1 MYEKFYNFKAK
12 PFHLSPDPRFFF
24 GSSGHK
30 RVLAYLRYGIN
41 QGEGFIVVTGE
52 VGTGKTT
59 LLRTL
64 LSELPAN
71 KDLVAAQ
78 LVTTQLDADDLLK
91 MVAASF
97 GLAHEKR
104 NKSTILKDLENFL
117 MRNARE
123 GKRVLLIVDEA
134 QNLPVHSLEEL
145 RMLSNYQVGSKP
157 LFQSFLVGQ
166 AEFRET
172 LRSPQLEQLRQRVIA
187 SYHLG
192 PMDLDETR
200 AYIEHR
206 LGLVGWKD
214 DPTFTQDAF
223 VEIFDYTDG
232 VPRRINTLCD
242 RVLLVGFLDEIHE
255 ISAQAVEKVIQELHE
270 ETATPANSVEPAVAH
285 VGSNGSGGNGAEDDV
300 SLHERIA
307 SLERRL
313 HSMEDVVGKARSL
326 LEAILPELR

>member
-1 MYEKFYNFKAK
+1 MYEAFYNLKGK

-64 LSELPAN
+64 LSELPQN
-71 KDLVAAQ
+71 KNLVAAQ

-97 GLAHEKR
+97 GLAHEGR
-104 NKSTILKDLENFL
+104 SKSTILKDLENFL

-145 RMLSNYQVGSKP
+145 RMLSNYQVGARS

-166 AEFRET
+166 AEFREV
-172 LRSPQLEQLRQRVIA
+172 LRSPRLEQLRQRVIA

-192 PMDLDETR
+192 PMDLVETQ
-200 AYIEHR
+200 AYVEHR
-206 LGLVGWKD
+206 LGLVGWKQ
-214 DPTFTQDAF
+214 DPAFTRGAYE
-223 VEIFDYTDG
+223 VIFDYTGG

-242 RVLLVGFLDEIHE
+242 RVMLIGYLEELHE
-255 ISAQAVEKVIQELHE
+255 IDESTLAKVIQELHE
-270 ETATPANSVEPAVAH
+270 E
-285 VGSNGSGGNGAEDDV
+285 GSGATVASTTNGAQSPSATSAAGDV
-300 SLHERIA
+300 DLARRVAMLEHRID
-307 SLERRL
+307 
-313 HSMEDVVGKARSL
+313 SMEGVLGKARDL
-326 LEAILPELR
+326 VKALLPEVK